1 MHSRL
6 VMTMVPPPRWRDIAK
21 RLFRD
26 RHIFY
31 RRGREFHFIVV
42 SKRVQMVLASLPVI
56 AAGVALLL
64 AIGIANEQRAGE
76 LREQR
81 VSELLESYNRLALDY
96 RHSQERFLSAAG
108 ELETKYRRL
117 REAANQQGGL
127 KRELSSIDETLQ
139 RLAAERDNL
148 TQHREKLVD
157 RVAAVHG
164 RAAGEGGARDFEE
177 RTKQIEAQWDLL
189 DRARERTLARI
200 DTLEEG
206 LRMTGLELETLA
218 KVVADQQGLVPGSA
232 RGGPYI
238 AAGEI
243 GKEIDQIG
251 ASGVDFNDE
260 LQALDG
266 ELAYLGQLQTIA
278 VRVPLARPVKSAW
291 LSSRFGRRRDPI
303 TERPAFHAGLDFSGL
318 PMTPITATAA
328 GVVTCAGRGG
338 PYGQM
343 VEIDHGYGFKTR
355 YGHLRK
361 ILVQGRETVTAGQVI
376 GRMGSS
382 GRSTGTHLHYEI
394 RYNGKNLNPSKFIE
408 AGDHV
413 HKQQTAN
420 DDTRGSPGDK
430 STIE

>member
-1 MHSRL
+1 MQSRL
-6 VMTMVPPPRWRDIAK
+6 VMTMVPRPNWRDIAK
-21 RLFRD
+21 RVFRD

-42 SKRVQMVLASLPVI
+42 SKRVQMGLASLPVI
-56 AAGVALLL
+56 AACIGLFLALS
-64 AIGIANEQRAGE
+64 IAAEQRAGT

-108 ELETKYRRL
+108 ELEAKYRRL

-127 KRELSSIDETLQ
+127 KRELSSIDDTLQ

-164 RAAGEGGARDFEE
+164 RAAGDGVRDFQE

-206 LRMTGLELETLA
+206 LKMTGLELDALA
-218 KVVADQQGLVPGSA
+218 KVVADQPGPVPSSA

-238 AAGEI
+238 AASDI
-243 GKEIDQIG
+243 GKELIEIG
-251 ASGVDFNDE
+251 STGADFNDE

-278 VRVPLARPVKSAW
+278 TRVPLARPVKGAW

-328 GVVTCAGRGG
+328 GVVTFAGRGG

-361 ILVQGRETVTAGQVI
+361 ILVQGRETVAAGQVI

-413 HKQQTAN
+413 HKQQTAT
-420 DDTRGSPGDK
+420 DDTRSNSGEQPSVQ
-430 STIE
+430 

>member
-1 MHSRL
+1 M
-6 VMTMVPPPRWRDIAK
+6 
-21 RLFRD
+21 
-26 RHIFY
+26 
-31 RRGREFHFIVV
+31 
-42 SKRVQMVLASLPVI
+42 
-56 AAGVALLL
+56 
-64 AIGIANEQRAGE
+64 
-76 LREQR
+76 
-81 VSELLESYNRLALDY
+81 
-96 RHSQERFLSAAG
+96 
-108 ELETKYRRL
+108 
-117 REAANQQGGL
+117 
-127 KRELSSIDETLQ
+127 
-139 RLAAERDNL
+139 
-148 TQHREKLVD
+148 
-157 RVAAVHG
+157 
-164 RAAGEGGARDFEE
+164 
-177 RTKQIEAQWDLL
+177 
-189 DRARERTLARI
+189 
-200 DTLEEG
+200 
-206 LRMTGLELETLA
+206 
-218 KVVADQQGLVPGSA
+218 
-232 RGGPYI
+232 
-238 AAGEI
+238 
-243 GKEIDQIG
+243 
-251 ASGVDFNDE
+251 
-260 LQALDG
+260 
-266 ELAYLGQLQTIA
+266 
-278 VRVPLARPVKSAW
+278 ARPVKSAW

-328 GVVTCAGRGG
+328 GVVTFAGRGG